1 MSDPE
6 IRLPEEAG
14 QQPKPQTVPDA
25 VREDTGFDDGP
36 EGEFEAIIREI
47 LEVERA
53 VFFEKRNAKSERQR
67 KVKEVIERHTKI
79 GEA

>member
-6 IRLPEEAG
+6 TRLPEEAN
-14 QQPKPQTVPDA
+14 PHLVTDA
-25 VREDTGFDDGP
+25 ASAESNLDDEP
-36 EGEFEAIIREI
+36 ESEFEAIIREI
-47 LEVERA
+47 LAVERA
-53 VFFEKRNAKSERQR
+53 MFFEKRNAKSERQR